1 MRKIAILL
9 LFICSSLM
17 AQTHVEYISEKTDSM
32 ALISK
37 DDIDIINNVF
47 SERNTLDSLYSVNEK
62 IIKVLE
68 EENIIL
74 DSIIVKQ
81 MQTIDNDKLII
92 EELEN
97 KNIETITTYTK
108 ELQKEKNKKISFQA
122 LTGAGIVAII
132 LILLL

>member
-1 MRKIAILL
+1 MRKVAILL

-37 DDIDIINNVF
+37 GDIDIINNVF
-47 SERNTLDSLYSVNEK
+47 SERNTLDSLNSINEK

-68 EENIIL
+68 EENIVL

-81 MQTIDNDKLII
+81 IQTIDNDKLII

-97 KNIETITTYTK
+97 KNIETVETYTK
-108 ELQKEKNKKISFQA
+108 ELKKEKSKKISFQA